1 MPCDNPAY
9 SLRMA
14 AQACGACG
22 SPNRAGRKFCASCG
36 TALGVAC
43 PECGTGNEPG
53 ERFCGECGARLDG
66 EHATSRAGAVVVERR
81 LVSILF
87 ADLAGFTPL
96 AEARDAE
103 DVRELLSRY
112 FDIAA
117 GVVDRYGGQV
127 EKFIG
132 DAVMAVWGTPLTRED
147 DAERAVRAAL
157 ELVDAVKEFG
167 VDGGMQELAVRAA
180 VLTGETAVN
189 LGATGQ
195 GMVAGDL
202 VNAASRAQAAAAP
215 NTVLVGDATRRATE
229 AAIAYSDAGLH
240 EVKGKAEP
248 IALSRALRVTAGR
261 GGAARAEALEP
272 PFVGREREL
281 RLLKELFH
289 TSAEEG
295 RANLVS
301 IVGVAGIGKSR
312 LAWELYKYLDGIAQE
327 VLWHTGRCLA
337 YGDGVTYWALAEMVR
352 ARAGIAEGEEQEA
365 ARTKL
370 SAAVESAVGD
380 AEEREWLR
388 PRLGQLLSLDAH
400 EGLDREELFA
410 GWRLFFERI
419 AERAPVVLVLE
430 DVQWAD
436 APLLEFVEHLLD
448 RSRSHPIFVL
458 ALARPELAERQ
469 PSWAAGLR
477 NLTHMA
483 LEPLSDDA
491 MRALLDG
498 FAPGLPDV
506 LSRQVRERAE
516 GVPLYAVETVR
527 MLIDRGLLERAG
539 ESYRPTGTI
548 GALEVPETLHA
559 LVASRLDG
567 LPADERSLIQDA
579 SVLGKTFTRAALGA
593 VSSAPAVELAPLLTA
608 LVHKEILALQ
618 VDPRSP
624 ERGQYAFVQD
634 LLRQVAY
641 DMLPRRERKSRHLD
655 AAAHI
660 EQEWLEADQDEVVE
674 IVASH
679 YLAALEVDPAAD
691 DAGRLR
697 ELAEAALVRAGER
710 AVALGA
716 PDKALRYFEQGLAFA
731 DGALRL
737 AGLHERAG
745 EVARIAGRGPAAR
758 THFERSIAEFEALDL
773 AHPAARVAAK
783 LGILT
788 WQVEGDIERA
798 VGDMERAFSVL
809 TEHERDADLATL
821 AASLARALYFRGRV
835 EDAMGYNELAL
846 EIAEALDLPEVLS
859 HGLNTKSVIL
869 RYAHER
875 PQEGSVLLRHALE
888 LALAHDRSEAALRA
902 YNNLVAVFL
911 EDGHPREALAQLE
924 RYEEFARRV
933 GDRATVERAR
943 VWQVGVLGRL
953 GEWEQALA
961 LADAIQGE
969 EGPDPQWAY
978 VYALWIFAY
987 RGQLDEAR
995 RWLRFQGAQTDL
1007 NEPQE
1012 VAYLR
1017 LNEAVVLLA
1026 EGEAAGA
1033 LRAAEVALET
1043 PSDRQTLEYALDLA
1057 LSAAFAIGDET
1068 RIDELL
1074 DTVEQMPPV
1083 QLTPMIRALGARF
1096 AARRAARQ
1104 GSASSA
1110 ERGFAA
1116 AECLYREFE
1125 SRFDLGVVLLE
1136 HAEWLAGE
1144 DRGGEIAP
1152 LVDEA
1157 REIFE
1162 RLRLPLHLERLRRL
1176 SLPEPAAAT

>member
-1 MPCDNPAY
+1 
-9 SLRMA
+9 MA
-14 AQACGACG
+14 AQVCGACG

-53 ERFCGECGARLDG
+53 ERFCGECGARL
-66 EHATSRAGAVVVERR
+66 EREQAALRAGAVVVERR

-103 DVRELLSRY
+103 DVRDLLSHY

-132 DAVMAVWGTPLTRED
+132 DAVMAVWGTPVARED

-157 ELVDAVKEFG
+157 ELVDAVKKFG
-167 VDGGMQELAVRAA
+167 FDSRMPELAVRAA

-202 VNAASRAQAAAAP
+202 VNAASRAQAAAEP
-215 NTVLVGDATRRATE
+215 NTVLVGEATRRATE
-229 AAIAYSDAGLH
+229 AAIAYSDAGMH
-240 EVKGKAEP
+240 DVKGKAEP
-248 IALSRALRVTAGR
+248 IALSRAIRVTAGR
-261 GGAARAEALEP
+261 GGGGRAEALEP

-289 TSAEEG
+289 ASGEER
-295 RANLVS
+295 RANLAS

-312 LAWELYKYLDGIAQE
+312 LAWELYKYLDGIAQD
-327 VLWHTGRCLA
+327 VRWHAGRCLA

-352 ARAGIAEGEEQEA
+352 TRAGIAEGEEQESARAKLDA
-365 ARTKL
+365 AL
-370 SAAVESAVGD
+370 ESATVD
-380 AEEREWLR
+380 PEERDWLR
-388 PRLGQLLSLDAH
+388 PRLGQLLSLDVH
-400 EGLDREELFA
+400 EGLERDDLFA

-419 AERAPVVLVLE
+419 AERAPVVLVFE

-458 ALARPELAERQ
+458 ALARPELAERH

-477 NLTHMA
+477 NVTHMA
-483 LEPLSDDA
+483 LEPLTDDA
-491 MRALLDG
+491 MQALLDG
-498 FAPGLPDV
+498 FAPGLPDA

-527 MLIDRGLLERAG
+527 MLIDRGLLERSG
-539 ESYRPTGTI
+539 DSYRPTGTI
-548 GALEVPETLHA
+548 AALEVPETLHA

-567 LPADERSLIQDA
+567 LPADERSLVQDA

-593 VSSAPAVELAPLLTA
+593 VSSAPADELAPLLTA
-608 LVHKEILALQ
+608 LVRKEILTLQ
-618 VDPRSP
+618 VDARSP

-641 DMLPRRERKSRHLD
+641 DMLPRRERKSRHLE
-655 AAAHI
+655 AAAYI
-660 EQEWLEADQDEVVE
+660 EREWLDADQDEVVE

-679 YLAALEVDPAAD
+679 YLAALELDPAAD

-731 DGALRL
+731 DGALRR

-745 EVARIAGRGPAAR
+745 EVARIAGRGPEAR
-758 THFERSIAEFEALDL
+758 THFERAIAEFEALDL

-798 VGDMERAFSVL
+798 VADMERAFSVL

-821 AASLARALYFRGRV
+821 AASLARALYFRGRA
-835 EDAMGYNELAL
+835 EDAMGVNELAL

-875 PQEGSVLLRHALE
+875 PQEASVLLRHALE
-888 LALAHDRSEAALRA
+888 LALANDRSEAALRA
-902 YNNLVAVFL
+902 YNNLIAAVFQ
-911 EDGHPREALAQLE
+911 DGRPREALAQLE

-961 LADAIQGE
+961 LADAIRGE

-978 VYALWIFAY
+978 VYALGIFVY
-987 RGQLDEAR
+987 RGELDEAQ
-995 RWLRFQGAQTDL
+995 RWLRFQSAQTDL
-1007 NEPQE
+1007 NELQE
-1012 VAYLR
+1012 VEGLR
-1017 LNEAVVLLA
+1017 LNEALVLLA
-1026 EGEAAGA
+1026 EGDAAGA

-1043 PSDRQTLEYALDLA
+1043 SDDKEFALDLA
-1057 LSAAFAIGDET
+1057 LDAAFAIGDEAK
-1068 RIDELL
+1068 IDELL
-1074 DTVEQMPPV
+1074 GMVEEMSPG
-1083 QLTPMIRALGARF
+1083 QLRPMIRALGARF
-1096 AARRAARQ
+1096 AARRAARY

-1110 ERGFAA
+1110 EQGFAA
-1116 AECLYREFE
+1116 AEGLYREFE
-1125 SRFDLGVVLLE
+1125 SPFELGVLLLE

-1144 DRGGEIAP
+1144 GRGGEIAP
-1152 LVDEA
+1152 LVAEA

-1162 RLRLPLHLERLRRL
+1162 RLKVPPYLERIDRL
-1176 SLPEPAAAT
+1176 GVPTPTPAT